1 MTNIYF
7 IQLIGV
13 LVTGLGMIA
22 LTVSYYLYGIP
33 LSRDEE
39 IRMNKTG
46 KRFRRMPFNLETI
59 ISSIFFLGGMG
70 ILTWSKFSLCAFLNY
85 WLPTMPDAIMF
96 LLSCR

>member
-22 LTVSYYLYGIP
+22 LTATYYLYGNP

-46 KRFRRMPFNLETI
+46 KGLRRMPFNLETI

>member
-1 MTNIYF
+1 MANIYF

-22 LTVSYYLYGIP
+22 LTASYYLYGNP

-39 IRMNKTG
+39 IRMDKMG
-46 KRFRRMPFNLETI
+46 KGFRRMPLNFETI
-59 ISSIFFLGGMG
+59 ASAVFFLGGMG
-70 ILTWSKFSLCAFLNY
+70 ILTWSKFSPCAFLNY

-96 LLSCR
+96 LISCR